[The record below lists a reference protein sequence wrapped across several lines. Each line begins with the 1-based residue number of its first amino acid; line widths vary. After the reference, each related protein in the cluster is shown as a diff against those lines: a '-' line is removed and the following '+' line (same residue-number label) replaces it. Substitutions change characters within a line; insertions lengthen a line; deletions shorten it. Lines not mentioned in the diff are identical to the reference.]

1 MPRFAGSI
9 AVVLF
14 GFALLAAPSSAAV
27 REPDSQRLEQAK
39 DFIADEQWIRA
50 IDVLR
55 RAAADA
61 KERNKDEALFW
72 LAHSLHQARDLGRA
86 VETISE
92 LERKFPTSRWVKPAR
107 SLRVEIA
114 QKLQRDDVLWWTARP
129 PALVNPTAAKP
140 LPAARA
146 PRATTPAAPVVP
158 PAPSEPGMAVPP
170 APGATTPRPA
180 TVFRTAPPAP
190 SSAEAPRTVET
201 PRGRPMAFS
210 TPAPIAPATA
220 PPMMWI
226 PQNWDPDTDLR
237 IQALG
242 SLMRTDSAR
251 VIPMLKE
258 IALDSPNPQEASRA
272 VFVLAQSGHADAH
285 STVIEVAM
293 HGSEPVRVAAVRELG
308 RFGGAK
314 VPEELLQVYSTGNT
328 RVKYQVVNSLGE
340 RAATVALMQI
350 AESESNQHLRDTA
363 IVTLGQA
370 GGRAQ
375 LQRLY
380 MRASAASKRPIIAG
394 LFNARAENELIQI
407 AERETDPAIRQDI
420 LARLRLLGTPKAKA
434 YVEKAHTSR

>member
-1 MPRFAGSI
+1 MNIAKRFAAAALCG
-9 AVVLF
+9 L
-14 GFALLAAPSSAAV
+14 ALLATRVTAATP
-27 REPDSQRLEQAK
+27 EPDSQRLEQAK

-50 IDVLR
+50 IEVLR
-55 RAAADA
+55 GAAADA

-72 LAHSLHQARDLGRA
+72 LAHSLHQARDLGSA

-92 LERKFPTSRWVKPAR
+92 LERKFPASRWVKPAR

-114 QKLQRDDVLWWTARP
+114 QKLQRNDVLWWTARP
-129 PALVNPTAAKP
+129 PVASTPVAAP
-140 LPAARA
+140 PIPARA

-158 PAPSEPGMAVPP
+158 PAPAEGVAMSPPSPVTMTPPPP
-170 APGATTPRPA
+170 A
-180 TVFRTAPPAP
+180 VFRTPLPTPPPSEPPATP
-190 SSAEAPRTVET
+190 VT
-201 PRGRPMAFS
+201 PRVRPMGFTTA
-210 TPAPIAPATA
+210 TPVPPATA

-242 SLMRTDSAR
+242 SLMRSDSAR

-258 IALDSPNPQEASRA
+258 IALESSNPQEASRA

-293 HGSEPVRVAAVRELG
+293 RGAEPARIAAVRELG

-314 VPEELLQVYSTGNT
+314 VSEELLQVYSTGNV

-340 RAATVALMQI
+340 RSATVALMRI
-350 AESESNQHLRDTA
+350 AESEADPHLRDTA

-370 GGRAQ
+370 GGREQ
-375 LQRLY
+375 LHRLY
-380 MRASAASKRPIIAG
+380 LRASAASKRPIIAG

-407 AERETDPAIRQDI
+407 AERETDPAVRADI
-420 LARLRLLGTPKAKA
+420 LRRLRLLGTPKAKA
-434 YVEKAHTSR
+434 YVEKAQTSR

>member
-1 MPRFAGSI
+1 MPR
-9 AVVLF
+9 
-14 GFALLAAPSSAAV
+14 
-27 REPDSQRLEQAK
+27 
-39 DFIADEQWIRA
+39 
-50 IDVLR
+50 
-55 RAAADA
+55 
-61 KERNKDEALFW
+61 
-72 LAHSLHQARDLGRA
+72 
-86 VETISE
+86 
-92 LERKFPTSRWVKPAR
+92 
-107 SLRVEIA
+107 
-114 QKLQRDDVLWWTARP
+114 
-129 PALVNPTAAKP
+129 
-140 LPAARA
+140 
-146 PRATTPAAPVVP
+146 VP
-158 PAPSEPGMAVPP
+158 
-170 APGATTPRPA
+170 
-180 TVFRTAPPAP
+180 
-190 SSAEAPRTVET
+190 
-201 PRGRPMAFS
+201 PMAFS
-210 TPAPIAPATA
+210 TPTPVTPAT
-220 PPMMWI
+220 PPPLMWI

-314 VPEELLQVYSTGNT
+314 VSDELLQVYSTGNT

-370 GGRAQ
+370 GGREQ
-375 LQRLY
+375 LLRLY
-380 MRASAASKRPIIAG
+380 TRATAESKRPIIAG

-407 AERETDPAIRQDI
+407 ADRETDRAIRQDI
-420 LARLRLLGTPKAKA
+420 LARLRLLGTPKARA
-434 YVEKAHTSR
+434 YVEKAQTSR

>member
-1 MPRFAGSI
+1 M
-9 AVVLF
+9 
-14 GFALLAAPSSAAV
+14 AP
-27 REPDSQRLEQAK
+27 
-39 DFIADEQWIRA
+39 
-50 IDVLR
+50 
-55 RAAADA
+55 
-61 KERNKDEALFW
+61 
-72 LAHSLHQARDLGRA
+72 
-86 VETISE
+86 
-92 LERKFPTSRWVKPAR
+92 
-107 SLRVEIA
+107 
-114 QKLQRDDVLWWTARP
+114 
-129 PALVNPTAAKP
+129 
-140 LPAARA
+140 
-146 PRATTPAAPVVP
+146 TPA
-158 PAPSEPGMAVPP
+158 
-170 APGATTPRPA
+170 TPI
-180 TVFRTAPPAP
+180 
-190 SSAEAPRTVET
+190 T
-201 PRGRPMAFS
+201 P
-210 TPAPIAPATA
+210 

-285 STVIEVAM
+285 STVIDVAM

-314 VPEELLQVYSTGNT
+314 VSDELLQVYSTGNM

-340 RAATVALMQI
+340 RSAVVALTQI

-375 LQRLY
+375 LLRLY
-380 MRASAASKRPIIAG
+380 ARATAESKRPIIAG

-407 AERETDPAIRQDI
+407 ADRETDRVIRQDI

-434 YVEKAHTSR
+434 YLEKAQTSR